1 MTVWESLLGAAAF
14 VIGSG
19 AQAALDDGD
28 YTLAIR
34 PHHVSA
40 MPVAGAF
47 IKLCRSGAKRRNG
60 QSLRLRVVFCQQFP
74 RAFFVRLKC
83 LSGITLSG
91 CRCLVLLKKEFV
103 G

>member
-47 IKLCRSGAKRRNG
+47 IKLC
-60 QSLRLRVVFCQQFP
+60 
-74 RAFFVRLKC
+74 
-83 LSGITLSG
+83 
-91 CRCLVLLKKEFV
+91 
-103 G
+103 